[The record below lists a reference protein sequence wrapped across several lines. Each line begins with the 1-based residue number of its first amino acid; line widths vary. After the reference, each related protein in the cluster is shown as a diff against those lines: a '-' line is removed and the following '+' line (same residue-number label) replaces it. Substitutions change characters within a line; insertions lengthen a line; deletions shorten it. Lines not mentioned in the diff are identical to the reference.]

1 MTLLDEPHAHPDAPD
16 TDPPARGGAA
26 GSAADG
32 AVEHAAG
39 APGADAGEPAAPEV
53 RAAEVPAASVP
64 TGEVPTGA
72 VPAAEVP
79 TAEVPAAEP
88 STAEGSTADSSAAG
102 GSTAEVPGAEL
113 PAEVAPAEAAPSA
126 ESPAAG
132 SPAAEAVPAEAAP
145 AAEGPAAEAAPAEE
159 APEPAAGKPRA
170 RARDGVDRLG
180 RLCGAAE
187 GAAASEKLELP
198 VAERHLRAVRRALD
212 EMQAADSAASAP
224 PRRARAAVARRL
236 RRVQTALL
244 GRVRELRDFADWQ
257 RWANLGVQEDLC
269 AEMESLAGL
278 EDDAQLATRYR
289 HIMAR
294 WRQAADVPKDRG
306 EQLRVRFEAAHA
318 QVYER
323 CQTFLAGQAAD
334 RDRNLARR
342 LALVEE
348 AERLA
353 SSTDWLRTVQR
364 ITELQAEWKQIG
376 PVPRRQQQETWDRFR
391 AACSAFF
398 TRRKHDLAK
407 RKQEW
412 AQNLERKEALI
423 ARVEALEAVA
433 DVPDAVAQARQAQ
446 AEWKQIGAV
455 QRKRSEAVWQRF
467 RAACDA
473 VFNRAQAAEQEAAAD
488 KIEAREALC
497 QELEALLPGD
507 DPAGEPPEGLADKVR
522 DVQQR
527 WRQAPEV
534 PQVLRRR
541 LAARFGQAVSRVV
554 AAYPAAFRGTELDPA
569 RQLARLD
576 ELCRRVESL
585 VGKETRPEES
595 PAQIL
600 ATRWRDALANNL
612 MGARVDEGARR
623 RAAIEQVKRL
633 QAERRKLGQLPGP
646 EGQRLA
652 ERFQQACDRLLQPG

>member
-1 MTLLDEPHAHPDAPD
+1 MELADEPHAHPDAQD
-16 TDPPARGGAA
+16 ADLPARGGAA
-26 GSAADG
+26 AEGADSG
-32 AVEHAAG
+32 VEQPAG
-39 APGADAGEPAAPEV
+39 APAAPAADAGPVAAPDAPAADAP
-53 RAAEVPAASVP
+53 AADVPAADAAAAD
-64 TGEVPTGA
+64 TA
-72 VPAAEVP
+72 AAE
-79 TAEVPAAEP
+79 
-88 STAEGSTADSSAAG
+88 
-102 GSTAEVPGAEL
+102 
-113 PAEVAPAEAAPSA
+113 APAVDP
-126 ESPAAG
+126 
-132 SPAAEAVPAEAAP
+132 PAAEAPAVDTTVVDAPPADAPAVDAP
-145 AAEGPAAEAAPAEE
+145 AADVTPAAETREPDAAASRT
-159 APEPAAGKPRA
+159 AGKPR
-170 RARDGVDRLG
+170 DDRLG

-187 GAAASEKLELP
+187 SAAASDKLELP

-212 EMQAADSAASAP
+212 EMQAADAGSSAP
-224 PRRARAAVARRL
+224 PRRARAALARRL

-257 RWANLGVQEDLC
+257 RWANLGLQEDLC
-269 AEMESLAGL
+269 AELEALAGV
-278 EDDAQLATRYR
+278 EDDAQLAARYR
-289 HIMAR
+289 NVMAR
-294 WRQAADVPKDRG
+294 WRQAADVPKERG
-306 EQLRVRFEAAHA
+306 EQLRARFEAAHEK
-318 QVYER
+318 VYGR
-323 CQTFLAGQAAD
+323 CQKHLATQAAD

-391 AACSAFF
+391 AACGTFF
-398 TRRKHDLAK
+398 TRRKHDLAQ

-433 DVPDAVAQARQAQ
+433 DIPAAVAQARQAQ

-455 QRKRSEAVWQRF
+455 QRKRSDAIWQRF

-473 VFNRAQAAEQEAAAD
+473 VFSRAQAAEHEAAAD
-488 KIEAREALC
+488 KVEAREALC
-497 QELEALLPGD
+497 RELEALLPAD
-507 DPAGEPPEGLADKVR
+507 DPAGEAPEGLADRVR
-522 DVQQR
+522 DLQQQ
-527 WRQAPEV
+527 WRQAPDL
-534 PQVLRRR
+534 PHALRRK

-554 AAYPAAFRGTELDPA
+554 AAYPAAFRGTDLDPA

-585 VGKETRPEES
+585 IGKEIEPDAS
-595 PAQIL
+595 PAEIL
-600 ATRWRDALANNL
+600 ATRWRDALASNL

-652 ERFQQACDRLLQPG
+652 ERFQQACDRLFDAGGRHA

>member
-1 MTLLDEPHAHPDAPD
+1 MELVDEPHAHPDAQD
-16 TDPPARGGAA
+16 ADLPARGGAA
-26 GSAADG
+26 AEGGADS
-32 AVEHAAG
+32 AVEQPAG
-39 APGADAGEPAAPEV
+39 APTADAAAPPAPDV
-53 RAAEVPAASVP
+53 PAAEVPAADV
-64 TGEVPTGA
+64 T
-72 VPAAEVP
+72 
-79 TAEVPAAEP
+79 
-88 STAEGSTADSSAAG
+88 
-102 GSTAEVPGAEL
+102 
-113 PAEVAPAEAAPSA
+113 PAEDVTPAKEVS
-126 ESPAAG
+126 
-132 SPAAEAVPAEAAP
+132 
-145 AAEGPAAEAAPAEE
+145 
-159 APEPAAGKPRA
+159 EPAAAAPPGAP
-170 RARDGVDRLG
+170 ARDDVDRLG

-187 GAAASEKLELP
+187 SAAASDKLELA

-212 EMQAADSAASAP
+212 EMQAADAVAAAP

-257 RWANLGVQEDLC
+257 RWANLGLQEDLC
-269 AEMESLAGL
+269 AELESLAGL
-278 EDDAQLATRYR
+278 EDDAQLTARYR
-289 HIMAR
+289 NIMAR

-306 EQLRVRFEAAHA
+306 EQLRARFEAAHE
-318 QVYER
+318 QVYQR
-323 CQTFLAGQAAD
+323 CQTYLTEQAAD

-391 AACSAFF
+391 AACSTFF
-398 TRRKHDLAK
+398 TRRKNDLAK

-433 DVPDAVAQARQAQ
+433 DIPAAVAQARQAQ

-455 QRKRSEAVWQRF
+455 QRKRSDAVWQRF

-473 VFNRAQAAEQEAAAD
+473 VFSRAQVAEQEAAAD
-488 KIEAREALC
+488 KVEAREALC
-497 QELEALLPGD
+497 GELEALLPAD
-507 DPAGEPPEGLADKVR
+507 DPPGDPPEGLADKVR

-527 WRQAPEV
+527 WRQAPEL
-534 PQVLRRR
+534 PHVLRRK

-554 AAYPAAFRGTELDPA
+554 AAFPAAFRGTELDPA

-585 VGKETRPEES
+585 VGKEVEPEAS

-633 QAERRKLGQLPGP
+633 QAERRQLGQLPGP
-646 EGQRLA
+646 EGQRLG
-652 ERFQQACDRLLQPG
+652 ERFQQACDRVLDAGGRHAT

>member
-1 MTLLDEPHAHPDAPD
+1 MELVDEPHARPDAQD
-16 TDPPARGGAA
+16 ADLPARGGVAA
-26 GSAADG
+26 EGADSA
-32 AVEHAAG
+32 EEQPAG
-39 APGADAGEPAAPEV
+39 A
-53 RAAEVPAASVP
+53 S
-64 TGEVPTGA
+64 
-72 VPAAEVP
+72 
-79 TAEVPAAEP
+79 
-88 STAEGSTADSSAAG
+88 
-102 GSTAEVPGAEL
+102 
-113 PAEVAPAEAAPSA
+113 
-126 ESPAAG
+126 
-132 SPAAEAVPAEAAP
+132 AAP
-145 AAEGPAAEAAPAEE
+145 AADAGPVAAPDVPAADAPAANAPAEDVPPAVAPAAEAAAVDTPAADTPAADAVAVD
-159 APEPAAGKPRA
+159 APASDVTPGETREPAAVASRTAGKPR
-170 RARDGVDRLG
+170 DDRLG

-187 GAAASEKLELP
+187 SAAASDKLELP

-212 EMQAADSAASAP
+212 EMQAADAGSSAP
-224 PRRARAAVARRL
+224 PRRARAALARRL

-257 RWANLGVQEDLC
+257 RWANLGLQEDLC
-269 AEMESLAGL
+269 AELEALAGV
-278 EDDAQLATRYR
+278 EDDAQLAARYR
-289 HIMAR
+289 NVMAR

-306 EQLRVRFEAAHA
+306 EQLRARFEAAHEK
-318 QVYER
+318 VYAR
-323 CQTFLAGQAAD
+323 CQKYLVAQADD

-376 PVPRRQQQETWDRFR
+376 PVPRRQQHETWDRFR
-391 AACSAFF
+391 AACGTFF
-398 TRRKHDLAK
+398 TRRKNDLAQ

-423 ARVEALEAVA
+423 ARVEALEAVTDIPA
-433 DVPDAVAQARQAQ
+433 AVAQARQAQ

-455 QRKRSEAVWQRF
+455 QRKRSDAIWQRF

-473 VFNRAQAAEQEAAAD
+473 VFSRAQAAEHEAAAD
-488 KIEAREALC
+488 KVEAREALC
-497 QELEALLPGD
+497 RELEALLPAD
-507 DPAGEPPEGLADKVR
+507 DPAGEVPEGLADRVR
-522 DVQQR
+522 DLQQQ
-527 WRQAPEV
+527 WRQAPDL
-534 PQVLRRR
+534 PHALRRK
-541 LAARFGQAVSRVV
+541 LAARFGQAISRLV

-585 VGKETRPEES
+585 IGKEIEPDAS
-595 PAQIL
+595 PAEIL
-600 ATRWRDALANNL
+600 ATRWRDALASNL

-633 QAERRKLGQLPGP
+633 QAERRKLGPLPGP

-652 ERFQQACDRLLQPG
+652 ERFQQACDRLFDAGSR

>member
-1 MTLLDEPHAHPDAPD
+1 MELLDDPHARPDAENAD
-16 TDPPARGGAA
+16 VPARGGAA
-26 GSAADG
+26 AEGADSG
-32 AVEHAAG
+32 VEQPAG
-39 APGADAGEPAAPEV
+39 APAAPAADAGPVAAPDAAAADAPAADAPPAETA
-53 RAAEVPAASVP
+53 AAETAAAEAPAVDTPAVDAPPADAPAVDAPAAD
-64 TGEVPTGA
+64 A
-72 VPAAEVP
+72 
-79 TAEVPAAEP
+79 
-88 STAEGSTADSSAAG
+88 
-102 GSTAEVPGAEL
+102 
-113 PAEVAPAEAAPSA
+113 
-126 ESPAAG
+126 
-132 SPAAEAVPAEAAP
+132 PAAEAPAVDPEAAD
-145 AAEGPAAEAAPAEE
+145 APASDVTP
-159 APEPAAGKPRA
+159 AGVTREPDAAASRTAGKPR
-170 RARDGVDRLG
+170 DDRLG

-187 GAAASEKLELP
+187 SAAASDKLELP

-212 EMQAADSAASAP
+212 EMQAADAGSSAP
-224 PRRARAAVARRL
+224 PRRARAALARRL

-257 RWANLGVQEDLC
+257 RWANLGLQEDLC
-269 AEMESLAGL
+269 AELEALAGV
-278 EDDAQLATRYR
+278 EDDAQLAARYR
-289 HIMAR
+289 NVMAR
-294 WRQAADVPKDRG
+294 WRQAADVPKERG
-306 EQLRVRFEAAHA
+306 EQLRARFEAAHEK
-318 QVYER
+318 VYGR
-323 CQTFLAGQAAD
+323 CQKYLTAQAAD
-334 RDRNLARR
+334 RERNLARR

-391 AACSAFF
+391 AACGTFF
-398 TRRKHDLAK
+398 TRRKHDLAQ

-423 ARVEALEAVA
+423 ARVEALAAVTDIPA
-433 DVPDAVAQARQAQ
+433 AVAQARQAQ

-455 QRKRSEAVWQRF
+455 QRKRSDAIWQRF

-473 VFNRAQAAEQEAAAD
+473 VFSRAQAAEHEAAAD
-488 KIEAREALC
+488 KVQAREALC
-497 QELEALLPGD
+497 RELEALLPAD
-507 DPAGEPPEGLADKVR
+507 DPAGEAPEGLGDRVR
-522 DVQQR
+522 DLQQQ
-527 WRQAPEV
+527 WRQAPDL
-534 PQVLRRR
+534 PHALRRK

-585 VGKETRPEES
+585 IGKEIEPDAS
-595 PAQIL
+595 PAEIL
-600 ATRWRDALANNL
+600 ATRWRDALASNL

-652 ERFQQACDRLLQPG
+652 ERFQQACDRLFDAGGRHA

>member
-1 MTLLDEPHAHPDAPD
+1 MELADEPHARPDAPNAD
-16 TDPPARGGAA
+16 VPARGGAA
-26 GSAADG
+26 AEGADSAA
-32 AVEHAAG
+32 EQPAG
-39 APGADAGEPAAPEV
+39 APAAPDADAGPVAAPDVAAADAPAADAAAADTAAAEAPAVDPPVADTAAAEAPAVDAPAADAPAADVPAADVTPAGETREPAA
-53 RAAEVPAASVP
+53 AASR
-64 TGEVPTGA
+64 T
-72 VPAAEVP
+72 
-79 TAEVPAAEP
+79 
-88 STAEGSTADSSAAG
+88 
-102 GSTAEVPGAEL
+102 
-113 PAEVAPAEAAPSA
+113 
-126 ESPAAG
+126 
-132 SPAAEAVPAEAAP
+132 
-145 AAEGPAAEAAPAEE
+145 
-159 APEPAAGKPRA
+159 AGKPR
-170 RARDGVDRLG
+170 DDRLG

-187 GAAASEKLELP
+187 SAAASDKLELP

-212 EMQAADSAASAP
+212 EMQAADAGSSAP
-224 PRRARAAVARRL
+224 PRRARAALARRL

-257 RWANLGVQEDLC
+257 RWANLGLQEDLC
-269 AEMESLAGL
+269 AELEALAGV
-278 EDDAQLATRYR
+278 EDDAQLAARYR
-289 HIMAR
+289 NVMAR

-306 EQLRVRFEAAHA
+306 EQLRARFEAAHEK
-318 QVYER
+318 VYER
-323 CQTFLAGQAAD
+323 CQKHLAAQAAD
-334 RDRNLARR
+334 RERNLARR

-391 AACSAFF
+391 AACGTFF
-398 TRRKHDLAK
+398 TRRKNDLAQ

-423 ARVEALEAVA
+423 ARVEALEAVTDIPA
-433 DVPDAVAQARQAQ
+433 AVAQARQAQ

-455 QRKRSEAVWQRF
+455 QRKRSDAIWQRF

-473 VFNRAQAAEQEAAAD
+473 VFGRAQAAEHEAAAD
-488 KIEAREALC
+488 KVEAREALC
-497 QELEALLPGD
+497 RELEALLPAD
-507 DPAGEPPEGLADKVR
+507 DPAGEVPEGLADRVR
-522 DVQQR
+522 DLQQQ
-527 WRQAPEV
+527 WRQAPDL
-534 PQVLRRR
+534 PHALRRK
-541 LAARFGQAVSRVV
+541 LAARFGQAISRVV

-585 VGKETRPEES
+585 IGKEIEPDAS
-595 PAQIL
+595 PAEIL
-600 ATRWRDALANNL
+600 ATRWRDALASNL

-652 ERFQQACDRLLQPG
+652 ERFQQACDRLFDAGSRHAN

>member
-1 MTLLDEPHAHPDAPD
+1 MELLDEPPARPDAQD
-16 TDPPARGGAA
+16 ADLPARGGAA
-26 GSAADG
+26 AEGAGSDI
-32 AVEHAAG
+32 EQPAG
-39 APGADAGEPAAPEV
+39 AP
-53 RAAEVPAASVP
+53 
-64 TGEVPTGA
+64 
-72 VPAAEVP
+72 
-79 TAEVPAAEP
+79 
-88 STAEGSTADSSAAG
+88 
-102 GSTAEVPGAEL
+102 
-113 PAEVAPAEAAPSA
+113 
-126 ESPAAG
+126 
-132 SPAAEAVPAEAAP
+132 AAP
-145 AAEGPAAEAAPAEE
+145 AADAGSLAAPDVPARDVPAADVPAADALVADVPAADVPVADAAVADAPVADAPVADAPVADAPVADAPAVDAPAADAPAVDAPAVDVPVADVPAADVPAADAAPAGET
-159 APEPAAGKPRA
+159 AEPAPAAARTAGKP
-170 RARDGVDRLG
+170 RDGVDRLG
-180 RLCGAAE
+180 RVCGAAE
-187 GAAASEKLELP
+187 AAAASDKLELP

-212 EMQAADSAASAP
+212 EMQAADAGSSAP
-224 PRRARAAVARRL
+224 PRRARAALARRL

-269 AEMESLAGL
+269 AELEALAGV
-278 EDDAQLATRYR
+278 EDDSQLAARYR
-289 HIMAR
+289 NVMGR
-294 WRQAADVPKDRG
+294 WRQAADVPKERG
-306 EQLRVRFEAAHA
+306 EQLRARFEAAHEK
-318 QVYER
+318 VYGR
-323 CQTFLAGQAAD
+323 CQKYLAAQAAD
-334 RDRNLARR
+334 REHNLARR

-391 AACSAFF
+391 AACGTFF
-398 TRRKHDLAK
+398 TRRKNDLAQ

-423 ARVEALEAVA
+423 ARVEALEAETDIPA
-433 DVPDAVAQARQAQ
+433 AVAQARQAQ
-446 AEWKQIGAV
+446 AEWKQVGAV
-455 QRKRSEAVWQRF
+455 QRKRSDAIWQRF

-473 VFNRAQAAEQEAAAD
+473 VFSRAQAAEHEAAAD

-497 QELEALLPGD
+497 RELEALPPAD
-507 DPAGEPPEGLADKVR
+507 DPAGEAPEGLADRVR
-522 DVQQR
+522 DLQQQ
-527 WRQAPEV
+527 WRQAADLPHA
-534 PQVLRRR
+534 LRRK
-541 LAARFGQAVSRVV
+541 LAARFGQAISRVV

-585 VGKETRPEES
+585 IVKEIEPEAS
-595 PAQIL
+595 PAEIL
-600 ATRWRDALANNL
+600 ATRWRDALASNL

-652 ERFQQACDRLLQPG
+652 ERFQQACDRLFDAGGR

>member
-1 MTLLDEPHAHPDAPD
+1 MELVDEPHARPDAQD
-16 TDPPARGGAA
+16 ADGPARGGAA
-26 GSAADG
+26 AEGADS
-32 AVEHAAG
+32 AVEQPAG
-39 APGADAGEPAAPEV
+39 APAAPVADAGPVAVPHAAAADAPAAD
-53 RAAEVPAASVP
+53 VP
-64 TGEVPTGA
+64 
-72 VPAAEVP
+72 PA
-79 TAEVPAAEP
+79 
-88 STAEGSTADSSAAG
+88 
-102 GSTAEVPGAEL
+102 
-113 PAEVAPAEAAPSA
+113 
-126 ESPAAG
+126 
-132 SPAAEAVPAEAAP
+132 AAP
-145 AAEGPAAEAAPAEE
+145 AADAAAVDTPAADTPAADTPIAAAAAVDAPAAD
-159 APEPAAGKPRA
+159 APAVDAPAVDARAPDVPAADATPDGETAEPAPGASRRAGKPR
-170 RARDGVDRLG
+170 DDRLG

-187 GAAASEKLELP
+187 SAATSDKLELP

-212 EMQAADSAASAP
+212 EMQAADAGSSAP
-224 PRRARAAVARRL
+224 PRRARAALARRL

-269 AEMESLAGL
+269 AELEALAGV
-278 EDDAQLATRYR
+278 EDDGQLAARYR
-289 HIMAR
+289 NVMAR

-306 EQLRVRFEAAHA
+306 EQLRARFEAAH
-318 QVYER
+318 QKVYER
-323 CQTFLAGQAAD
+323 CQKYLTAQAAD
-334 RDRNLARR
+334 RERNLARR

-391 AACSAFF
+391 AACGTFF
-398 TRRKHDLAK
+398 TRRKHDLAQ

-423 ARVEALEAVA
+423 ARVEALEAVTDIPA
-433 DVPDAVAQARQAQ
+433 AVAQARQVQ

-455 QRKRSEAVWQRF
+455 QRKRSDAIWQRF

-473 VFNRAQAAEQEAAAD
+473 VFSRAQAAEHEAAAD
-488 KIEAREALC
+488 KVEAREALC
-497 QELEALLPGD
+497 RGLEALLPAD
-507 DPAGEPPEGLADKVR
+507 DPAGEAPEGLADRVR
-522 DVQQR
+522 DLQQQ
-527 WRQAPEV
+527 WRQAPDL
-534 PQVLRRR
+534 PQALRRK
-541 LAARFGQAVSRVV
+541 LAARFGQAISRVV

-585 VGKETRPEES
+585 IGKEIEPDAS
-595 PAQIL
+595 PAEIL
-600 ATRWRDALANNL
+600 ATRWRDALASNL

-652 ERFQQACDRLLQPG
+652 ERFQQACDRLFDAGGRHAN